1 MTPRRL
7 VERFYYELWNAAR
20 ESVAEDILDA
30 GFRFRGSL
38 GAERVG
44 RKGFLDYLRSVHAA
58 LGDYTCTIHDL
69 VEVGNR
75 AAARL
80 SFRGVHRG
88 TVFGIAPT
96 GRIVVWS
103 GAAFFTTDGSRLTE
117 LWVLGD
123 VDGLKRQLGASAAAD
138 FDG

>member
-20 ESVAEDILDA
+20 ESVAEEILDA

-58 LGDYTCTIHDL
+58 LGDYTCTIDDL
-69 VEVGNR
+69 VEGGNR

-88 TVFGIAPT
+88 NFFGIAPT
-96 GRIVVWS
+96 GRIVEWS

>member
-1 MTPRRL
+1 MNPRRL

-20 ESVAEDILDA
+20 ESVAEEILDP

-44 RKGFLDYLRSVHAA
+44 REGFLDYLRSVHAA
-58 LGDYTCTIHDL
+58 LGDYTCVIDDL
-69 VEVGNR
+69 VESGNR

-80 SFRGVHRG
+80 SFRGIHRG
-88 TVFGIAPT
+88 IFFGIAPT
-96 GRIVVWS
+96 GRMVEWS
-103 GAAFFTTDGSRLTE
+103 GTAFFRTDGTRLTE

-123 VDGLKRQLGASAAAD
+123 VDGLKRQLGASMATD